1 MDAVGQRAT
10 PGCLLR
16 RAVTVAAVAL
26 AVLATAAAATPAT
39 SQVALSRMTLQG
51 SDLAPGA
58 AVTTSYGGGG
68 NGFPPSL
75 DRAFGVATTKAGFK
89 LEGIVTEIDATP
101 IARAAL
107 GYLDTRR
114 EIYGGTLGPTYLGA
128 DLAAGVG
135 RMEALIP
142 TKIHFGKLHAI
153 AAGRQGWLVAATF
166 SAAGATFAV
175 DELDLVVAGVNASL
189 TVVAAGPSLPEP
201 VSIALART
209 VAAHITSVLGP
220 K

>member
-1 MDAVGQRAT
+1 MRRSFHGPAAAT
-10 PGCLLR
+10 
-16 RAVTVAAVAL
+16 AAIAL
-26 AVLATAAAATPAT
+26 AVLAAAAAAATPPT
-39 SQVALSRMTLQG
+39 SQAALSRMTLQG

-58 AVTTSYGGGG
+58 AVTTAYGPSG

-89 LEGIVTEIDATP
+89 LEGIVTEIDATRT
-101 IARAAL
+101 ARAAL

-142 TKIHFGKLHAI
+142 TRIHFGKLHAI
-153 AAGRQGWLVAATF
+153 AAGRQGWLVAGMF

-189 TVVAAGPSLPEP
+189 TVVAAGPSLPES
-201 VSIALART
+201 VSLTLART
-209 VAAHITSVLGP
+209 VAAHIASVVGS

>member
-1 MDAVGQRAT
+1 M
-10 PGCLLR
+10 R
-16 RAVTVAAVAL
+16 RGFHRPAAAAALAL
-26 AVLATAAAATPAT
+26 AVLATAAAAATAPT
-39 SQVALSRMTLQG
+39 SQAALSRMTLQR

-75 DRAFGVATTKAGFK
+75 DRAFGAATTKAGFK
-89 LEGIVTEIDATP
+89 LEGIVTEIEATP
-101 IARAAL
+101 TGHAAL
-107 GYLDTRR
+107 GYLKTRR
-114 EIYGGTLGPTYLGA
+114 SIYGGTLGPTYLGA

-142 TKIHFGKLHAI
+142 TRIHFGKLHAI

-189 TVVAAGPSLPEP
+189 TVVAAGPSLPES
-201 VSIALART
+201 VSLALART
-209 VAAHITSVLGP
+209 VAAHIASVLGS

>member
-1 MDAVGQRAT
+1 MRRSFHRSAAAAAV
-10 PGCLLR
+10 
-16 RAVTVAAVAL
+16 VAL
-26 AVLATAAAATPAT
+26 AVLAAAAAAATPAT
-39 SQVALSRMTLQG
+39 SRAALSRMTLQG
-51 SDLAPGA
+51 SDFAPGA
-58 AVTTSYGGGG
+58 AVTTSYGPSG

-75 DRAFGVATTKAGFK
+75 DRSFGVATTKAGFK
-89 LEGIVTEIDATP
+89 LEGIVIEIDSTP
-101 IARAAL
+101 TARGAL

-114 EIYGGTLGPTYLGA
+114 EIYGGTLGSTYLGS

-142 TKIHFGKLHAI
+142 THIHFGKLHAI

-189 TVVAAGPSLPEP
+189 TVVAAGPSLPDS
-201 VSIALART
+201 VSLALART
-209 VAAHITSVLGP
+209 VAAHITSVVGS

>member
-1 MDAVGQRAT
+1 M
-10 PGCLLR
+10 R
-16 RAVTVAAVAL
+16 RSFHRSAAAAG
-26 AVLATAAAATPAT
+26 AVLAFASLAGAAAAATPST
-39 SQVALSRMTLQG
+39 SQAALSRMTLQR

-58 AVTTSYGGGG
+58 AVTSSYGVGG

-89 LEGIVTEIDATP
+89 LEGIVTEIDAPPT
-101 IARAAL
+101 ARGAL
-107 GYLDTRR
+107 GYLNTRR
-114 EIYGGTLGPTYLGA
+114 EIYGGTLGPTYLGS

-142 TKIHFGKLHAI
+142 TRIHFGKLHAI
-153 AAGRQGWLVAATF
+153 AAGRQGWLVGATF

-175 DELDLVVAGVNASL
+175 DELDLVVANVNASL
-189 TVVAAGPSLPEP
+189 TVVAAGPSLPES
-201 VSIALART
+201 VSLALART
-209 VAAHITSVLGP
+209 VAAHTASVVGS